1 MSDLEEVIDQLWLH
15 NTFEEDPWTVDR
27 AFAAIRDDGE
37 VAIDGLIWALGHKDL
52 GLKLLAL
59 RLLRE
64 FGPEAK
70 RALPAVVRCLDDED
84 RLVRLTAKETVK
96 LVQKLCRCTA
106 QIKTVWR
113 ILDDVTAGIWWPGR
127 FGSYNRGRPL

>member
-1 MSDLEEVIDQLWLH
+1 MPDLEAVIDQLWLH

-37 VAIDGLIWALGHKDL
+37 VAIDGLIWALEHKDL

-64 FGPEAK
+64 FGEEAK
-70 RALPAVVRCLDDED
+70 RALPAVEKCLLDER
-84 RLVRLTAKETVK
+84 RLVRLAAVETATTMK
-96 LVQKLCRCTA
+96 
-106 QIKTVWR
+106 
-113 ILDDVTAGIWWPGR
+113 
-127 FGSYNRGRPL
+127 

>member
-1 MSDLEEVIDQLWLH
+1 MSELEEVIDQLWLH

-64 FGPEAK
+64 FGVKAK
-70 RALPAVVRCLDDED
+70 RALPAVVRCLSDE
-84 RLVRLTAKETVK
+84 
-96 LVQKLCRCTA
+96 
-106 QIKTVWR
+106 
-113 ILDDVTAGIWWPGR
+113 
-127 FGSYNRGRPL
+127 